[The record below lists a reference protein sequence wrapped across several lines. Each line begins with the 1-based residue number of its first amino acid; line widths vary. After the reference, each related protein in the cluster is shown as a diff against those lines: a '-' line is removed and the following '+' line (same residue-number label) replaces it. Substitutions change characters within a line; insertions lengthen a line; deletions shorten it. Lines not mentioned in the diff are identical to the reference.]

1 MSLQPGN
8 RLGAYEIVSLLGVG
22 GMGEV
27 YRAHD
32 TKLNRDVAI
41 KVLLAAVAEDP
52 ERLARFQREAQ
63 LLASLNHPHIGAIY
77 GLEDARSTLREPQG
91 RPEQG
96 LEATSSG
103 RAGDVRAL
111 VMELVEG
118 PTLADRIAS
127 GPVPLDEALPIAR
140 QIAEA
145 LETAHE
151 QGIIHRDLKPAN
163 IKVRPDGT
171 VKVLD
176 FGLAKAFDPGGGS
189 RPNATMSPTLSL
201 HATHA
206 GLILGTA
213 AYMAPEQARGRAVD
227 RRVDIWAFGVVF
239 FEMLTGRRAF
249 EGDDI
254 SITLA
259 AVLKD
264 DLNWN
269 ALPPETP
276 PHIRTLLRRCLQ
288 KDPQKR
294 LPHIGLARIEIEEG
308 QSGVLASSPGLA
320 QSISSPL
327 PTPPRPLWKRAMPAA
342 LAAVVAAALG
352 GLAVWTFKP
361 ATARLPIVR
370 FHTSLSEVAA
380 VFNAPTRQTIAIS
393 PDGSAIAVTAANG
406 LFLHRLTDDQM
417 TQLVPASNEE
427 SVSNPFFSP
436 DGRWIG
442 FFSGAGGG
450 SSIGTLKKIA
460 VTGGPP
466 ITLCPSDPPFGAS
479 WSDGAIL
486 FSTSKG
492 ILRVAEYGGTAENL
506 VRGGQ
511 LMQSPQ
517 LLAGGD
523 ALLFAVGQNGG
534 VNGWNRAQI
543 VLRSLKTGQRRTL
556 IDGGTDPRYVRTG
569 HLVYALGGV
578 LFAVPF
584 DVRRL
589 EVTGGPV
596 PVVEGVR
603 RAAVA
608 GAALFGFSDTGSL
621 AYVPGPSA
629 GDATNVNLAW
639 TEKDGGRAS
648 LQVPPAQYE
657 TPRISPDG
665 LHVAVGNT
673 DSSGLNIWIVD
684 LSGANQLRRLTFGGK
699 NAYPVWSPDGERIA
713 FQSDREG
720 DPGIFWQRADGT
732 GTAERLSKAE
742 SGVAYVPE
750 SWAPD
755 GKRLLFSKAKG
766 NDVSLWVLS
775 FPELKAEPFSG
786 AHSTR
791 LMNAMFSPD
800 GRWVAYGSDES
811 GTDAVYVQPFPIT
824 GAKSQISR
832 GDVGHHALWSRDGK
846 QLFYIPGPGR
856 FAVVNVTTQPS
867 FSVSAPVP
875 APRAFNI
882 GNAQTSPRSHDIGP
896 DGRMLGIVNARPEAS
911 APGAAQQIN
920 VVLNWFE
927 ELKQRVPVNK

>member
-1 MSLQPGN
+1 M
-8 RLGAYEIVSLLGVG
+8 SLLGVG

-27 YRAHD
+27 YRARD

-41 KVLLAAVAEDP
+41 KVLLPAVAEDP
-52 ERLARFQREAQ
+52 DRLARFQREAQ
-63 LLASLNHPHIGAIY
+63 LLASLNHPHIGGIY
-77 GLEDARSTLREPQG
+77 GLEDG
-91 RPEQG
+91 
-96 LEATSSG
+96 
-103 RAGDVRAL
+103 GDVRAL

-145 LETAHE
+145 LEAAHE

-176 FGLAKAFDPGGGS
+176 FGLAKAFDPAGGS

-227 RRVDIWAFGVVF
+227 RRVDIWAFGVVV
-239 FEMLTGRRAF
+239 FEMLTGKRAF

-269 ALPPETP
+269 TLPPETP

-308 QSGVLASSPGLA
+308 QSGVLASAPGLA
-320 QSISSPL
+320 QSVSSPL

-361 ATARLPIVR
+361 ATPRLPIVR
-370 FHTSLSEVAA
+370 FHSALPQEVA
-380 VFNAPTRQTIAIS
+380 VFTTPPRQIVAMS
-393 PDGSAIAVTAANG
+393 PDGSAIAFGALG
-406 LFLHRLTDDQM
+406 LFLHRLADDQL
-417 TQLVPASNEE
+417 TQLVPGILSEGI
-427 SVSNPFFSP
+427 SNPFFSP

-442 FFSGAGGG
+442 FFAGAAGG
-450 SSIGTLKKIA
+450 SSIGTLKKVA
-460 VTGGPP
+460 VTGGAP

-479 WSDGAIL
+479 WSGGQIL

-492 ILRVAEYGGTAENL
+492 ILRVAEVGGTAETL
-506 VRGGQ
+506 VAGGE

-517 LLAGGD
+517 LLPGGD
-523 ALLFAVGQNGG
+523 ALLFAVGQIG

-543 VLRSLKTGQRRTL
+543 VVQSLKTGQRRTL
-556 IDGGTDPRYVRTG
+556 IDGGTDPRYVPTG

-584 DVRRL
+584 NVRRL

-603 RAAVA
+603 RASVA
-608 GAALFGFSDTGSL
+608 GAALFGFSNTGSL
-621 AYVPGPSA
+621 AYVPGPST
-629 GDATNVNLAW
+629 GDATNADLAW
-639 TEKDGGRAS
+639 TGRDGGGTP
-648 LQVPPAQYE
+648 LKLPPAQYE

-665 LHVAVGNT
+665 RRVAVGT
-673 DSSGLNIWIVD
+673 IDSSGPNIWIVD
-684 LSGANQLRRLTFGGK
+684 LSGASQMRRLTFGGK
-699 NAYPVWSPDGERIA
+699 NIHPDWSPDGERIA

-732 GTAERLSKAE
+732 GTAERLTKAE
-742 SGVAYVPE
+742 SGVAHIPE

-755 GKRLLFSKAKG
+755 GKRLLFSRTKA

-775 FPELKAEPFSG
+775 LPERKTEPFNG

-791 LMNAMFSPD
+791 LMNAVVSPD

-811 GTDAVYVQPFPIT
+811 GTDAVYVQPFPAT
-824 GAKSQISR
+824 GAKYQISR

-856 FAVVNVTTQPS
+856 FVVVNVTTQPS

-875 APRAFNI
+875 APRAFTI
-882 GNAQTSPRSHDIGP
+882 GNAQTSPRNYDVGP
-896 DGRMLGIVNARPEAS
+896 DGRMLGIVS
-911 APGAAQQIN
+911 AGQGPSGPAPLQQID

-927 ELKQRVPVNK
+927 ELKQRVPSK

>member
-1 MSLQPGN
+1 
-8 RLGAYEIVSLLGVG
+8 VSLLGVG

-27 YRAHD
+27 YRARD
-32 TKLNRDVAI
+32 AKLNRDIAI

-77 GLEDARSTLREPQG
+77 GLEDT
-91 RPEQG
+91 
-96 LEATSSG
+96 
-103 RAGDVRAL
+103 GDVRAL

-118 PTLADRIAS
+118 PTLADRIAA
-127 GPVPLDEALPIAR
+127 GPVPLDEALPFAR

-145 LETAHE
+145 LEAAHE

-176 FGLAKAFDPGGGS
+176 FGLAKAFDPAGGS
-189 RPNATMSPTLSL
+189 RAGATMSPTLSM
-201 HATHA
+201 HATQA
-206 GLILGTA
+206 GIILGTA

-227 RRVDIWAFGVVF
+227 RRADIWAFGVVV

-288 KDPQKR
+288 KDPQRR

-308 QSGVLASSPGLA
+308 QSGVLASAPGLT
-320 QSISSPL
+320 QSVGSPL
-327 PTPPRPLWKRAMPAA
+327 PAPPRPLWKRAAPAA

-352 GLAVWTFKP
+352 AGAVWTFRP
-361 ATARLPIVR
+361 ATLRLPIVR
-370 FHTSLSEVAA
+370 FHTALPGVAA
-380 VFNAPTRQTIAIS
+380 LFNTPPTRQTIAIS
-393 PDGSAIAVTAANG
+393 PDGSAIAVTANG
-406 LFLHRLTDDQM
+406 LFLHRLADDQM
-417 TQLVPASNEE
+417 TQLVSSSNDET
-427 SVSNPFFSP
+427 VSNPFFSP

-442 FFSGAGGG
+442 FFAGAGGG
-450 SSIGTLKKIA
+450 SSFGTLKKIA

-466 ITLCPSDPPFGAS
+466 ITLCSSDPPFGAS
-479 WSDGAIL
+479 WSDGAIV

-492 ILRVAEYGGTAENL
+492 ILRVAEYGGTAESL
-506 VRGGQ
+506 VTGGQ

-523 ALLFAVGQNGG
+523 ALLFAVGQSGG

-543 VLRSLKTGQRRTL
+543 VLQSLKTGQRRTL
-556 IDGGTDPRYVRTG
+556 INGGTDPRYVRTG
-569 HLVYALGGV
+569 HIVYALGGV

-584 DVRRL
+584 DARRL
-589 EVTGGPV
+589 EVTSGPV

-608 GAALFGFSDTGSL
+608 GAALFGFSDTGAL

-629 GDATNVNLAW
+629 GDVTNVNLAW
-639 TEKDGGRAS
+639 TEKDGGRTPLNMPA
-648 LQVPPAQYE
+648 AQYE

-665 LHVAVGNT
+665 RRVAVVSIDGS
-673 DSSGLNIWIVD
+673 DPNIWIVD
-684 LSGANQLRRLTFGGK
+684 LSGASQMRRLTFAGK
-699 NAYPVWSPDGERIA
+699 NTHPEWSPDGQRIA

-720 DPGIFWQRADGT
+720 VTGIFWQRADGT
-732 GTAERLSKAE
+732 GTAERLTKAE
-742 SGVAYVPE
+742 SGVAHVPE

-755 GKRLLFSKAKG
+755 GKRLLFSRVKG
-766 NDVSLWVLS
+766 NDVSIWVLS
-775 FPELKAEPFSG
+775 FPELKTEPFNG
-786 AHSTR
+786 ARSTR
-791 LMNAMFSPD
+791 LTNAVFSPD

-811 GTDAVYVQPFPIT
+811 GTDAVYVQPFPAT
-824 GAKSQISR
+824 GAKFQISR

-856 FAVVNVTTQPS
+856 FVVVNVTTQPS

-882 GNAQTSPRSHDIGP
+882 GNAQTSPRNHDVGP
-896 DGRMLGIVNARPEAS
+896 DGRVLGIAIAGQGAS
-911 APGAAQQIN
+911 GTAAAQQIN

-927 ELKQRVPVNK
+927 ELKQRVPTK

>member
-1 MSLQPGN
+1 VSLFPGT

-27 YRAHD
+27 YRARD
-32 TKLNRDVAI
+32 TKLNREVAI
-41 KVLLAAVAEDP
+41 KVLLPAVAEDP

-77 GLEDARSTLREPQG
+77 GLEDT
-91 RPEQG
+91 
-96 LEATSSG
+96 
-103 RAGDVRAL
+103 GDERAL

-145 LETAHE
+145 LEAAHE

-176 FGLAKAFDPGGGS
+176 FGLAKAFDPAGGS
-189 RPNATMSPTLSL
+189 HPNATMSPTLSL

-206 GLILGTA
+206 GIILGTA

-227 RRVDIWAFGVVF
+227 RRADIWAFGVVV
-239 FEMLTGRRAF
+239 FEMLTGKRAF

-264 DLNWN
+264 DLNWS
-269 ALPPETP
+269 ALPAETP

-308 QSGVLASSPGLA
+308 QSGVLASAPGLA
-320 QSISSPL
+320 QGVGLPL
-327 PTPPRPLWKRAMPAA
+327 PTPPRPLWKRAAPAA
-342 LAAVVAAALG
+342 LAGVVAASLG
-352 GLAVWTFKP
+352 VIAMWTLRP
-361 ATARLPIVR
+361 AAARLPVVR
-370 FHTSLSEVAA
+370 FHTALPEVAA
-380 VFNAPTRQTIAIS
+380 VFNAPTRQNIAVS
-393 PDGSAIAVTAANG
+393 PDGSAIAFAANG
-406 LFLHRLTDDQM
+406 LFLHSLADDQA
-417 TQLVPASNEE
+417 TQLVRGNNDE
-427 SVSNPFFSP
+427 SVANPFFSP

-450 SSIGTLKKIA
+450 SGSGTLKKIA
-460 VTGGPP
+460 VTGGSP
-466 ITLCPSDPPFGAS
+466 ITLCASDPPFGAS

-492 ILRVAEYGGTAENL
+492 ILRVQEYGGTPENL
-506 VRGGQ
+506 VAGGQ

-517 LLAGGD
+517 LLPGGD
-523 ALLFAVGQNGG
+523 ALLFAVGQIG

-543 VLRSLKTGQRRTL
+543 VVQSLKTGQRRML
-556 IDGGTDPRYVRTG
+556 IDGGTDPRYVPTG

-584 DVRRL
+584 NVRRL
-589 EVTGGPV
+589 EVTGGAV

-608 GAALFGFSDTGSL
+608 GAALFGFSNTGSL

-629 GDATNVNLAW
+629 GDATNTDLAW
-639 TEKDGGRAS
+639 TGKDGGRTP
-648 LQVPPAQYE
+648 LKVPPAQYE

-665 LHVAVGNT
+665 RRVAVGNI
-673 DSSGLNIWIVD
+673 DSSGPNIWIVD
-684 LSGANQLRRLTFGGK
+684 LSGASQMRRLTFGGK
-699 NAYPVWSPDGERIA
+699 NTRPEWSPDGERIA

-720 DPGIFWQRADGT
+720 VPGIFWQRADGT
-732 GTAERLSKAE
+732 GTAERLTRSE
-742 SGVAYVPE
+742 SGVAHVPE

-775 FPELKAEPFSG
+775 FSELKAEPFNG

-791 LMNAMFSPD
+791 LMNAVFSPD
-800 GRWVAYGSDES
+800 GGWVAYGSDES
-811 GTDAVYVQPFPIT
+811 GTDAVYVQPFPAT
-824 GAKSQISR
+824 GSKFQISR

-875 APRAFNI
+875 EPRAFNI
-882 GNAQTSPRSHDIGP
+882 GNAQTSPRNHDIGP
-896 DGRMLGIVNARPEAS
+896 DGRILGIVTAGQAAS
-911 APGAAQQIN
+911 GPVAAQQIN

-927 ELKQRVPVNK
+927 ELKQRVPTK